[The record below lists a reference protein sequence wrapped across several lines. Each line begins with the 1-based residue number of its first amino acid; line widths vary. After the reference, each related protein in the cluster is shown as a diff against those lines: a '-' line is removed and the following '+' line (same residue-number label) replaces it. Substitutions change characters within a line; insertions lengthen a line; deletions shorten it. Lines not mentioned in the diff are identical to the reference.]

1 MIILGI
7 NAYHGDAAAVL
18 VRDGE
23 LVAAVEEERL
33 RRIKHWA
40 GFPQLAIE
48 TCLRM
53 ANVTVDD
60 VDAFALPRQ
69 PRAHWWR
76 KAAFVVRHRPTLSF
90 LRARQR
96 HHWGHDD
103 ITETLAA
110 ALGTTRRSIAERLYR
125 VEHHQAHLDS
135 AFYAAP
141 FEQAAVCAIDGF
153 GDFVSTSMGLGQ
165 GTTCRLFRR
174 VCFPHSLGLL
184 YLAITQY
191 LGFPAY
197 GDEYK
202 VMGLAAYG
210 TPDFNKPL
218 QQLVRLKPRGDFA
231 LDLSFFCHWSSGDK
245 MHWDNGQPTIGRV
258 YSPKLEAL
266 LGPARH
272 PEAPIEARHADIA
285 ASLQHVYEQAM
296 FHVLRA
302 LHKQTYLPSLCL
314 AGGCALNSVANGK
327 IREQT
332 PFQHIYV
339 QPAAADS
346 GTALGAALHV
356 YYQHNRQHHDHQ
368 NQRHERR
375 WHMAHASWGPSFED
389 DAYRALMSLR
399 SDELQAYTLR
409 KIDDAEALCQWVS
422 RQLARGLVVGWF
434 QGPMEWGPRALGNRS
449 ILADPRRADMAELIN
464 RKVKTREPF
473 RPFAASILGEALGD
487 YFADAYPDAFMTQV
501 YSVRPEKRD
510 LIPAVTHID
519 GTCRIQVV
527 GPQTHPR
534 YRQLLKSFAEH
545 TGVPILLNTSFNV
558 QEPIV
563 HKPSEA
569 LDCFLRTD
577 IDTLVLGHY
586 ALEKTLK
593 LQHEGE

>member
-7 NAYHGDAAAVL
+7 NAYHGDSAAVL
-18 VRDGE
+18 IRDGE

-48 TCLRM
+48 TCFHM
-53 ANVTVDD
+53 ANITADD
-60 VDAFALPRQ
+60 IDAIALPRQ

-76 KAAFVVRHRPTLSF
+76 KAAFVLRHRPTLDF
-90 LRARQR
+90 LRARQ
-96 HHWGHDD
+96 HHHRSHDD
-103 ITETLAA
+103 ITAALAA
-110 ALGTTRRSIAERLYR
+110 SLSTTRQSIAERLHR
-125 VEHHQAHLDS
+125 VEHHQAHVDS
-135 AFYAAP
+135 AFYASP

-153 GDFVSTSMGLGQ
+153 GDFVSTSMGLGRGADCQ
-165 GTTCRLFRR
+165 LFRR
-174 VCFPHSLGLL
+174 IYFPHSLGLL

-202 VMGLAAYG
+202 VMGLAAYS
-210 TPDFNKPL
+210 TPDFDTSL
-218 QQLVRLKPRGDFA
+218 QQLVTLKPQGDFA
-231 LDLSFFCHWSSGDK
+231 LDLSFFCHWSSGDN
-245 MHWDNGQPTIGRV
+245 MRWDNGQLTIGRV
-258 YSPKLEAL
+258 YSSKLEAL

-272 PEAPIEARHADIA
+272 PEAPIEPRHAAIA

-296 FHVLRA
+296 FHILRA
-302 LHKQTYLPSLCL
+302 LYQQTRLPSLCL

-346 GTALGAALHV
+346 GTALGAALNV
-356 YYQHNRQHHDHQ
+356 YWQHHRQHYQSHR
-368 NQRHERR
+368 QRERQ
-375 WHMAHASWGPSFED
+375 WQMAHASWGPSFED
-389 DAYRALMSLR
+389 DAYRALLSLR
-399 SDELQAYTLR
+399 SDDLQAYTLR
-409 KIDDAEALCQWVS
+409 KIDDVEALCQWVS
-422 RQLARGLVVGWF
+422 RQLARGRVVGWF

-449 ILADPRRADMAELIN
+449 ILADPRRGDMTELIN

-473 RPFAASILGEALGD
+473 RPFAASILEEALGD
-487 YFADAYPDAFMTQV
+487 YFADVYPDAFMTQV

-510 LIPAVTHID
+510 LIPAVTHVD

-527 GPQTHPR
+527 GDQAHSR
-534 YRQLLKSFAEH
+534 YRQLLKSFAAH
-545 TGVPILLNTSFNV
+545 TGIPILLNTSFNV

-586 ALEKTLK
+586 ALEKTFA
-593 LQHEGE
+593 LQHEGQ

>member
-18 VRDGE
+18 IRDGE

-53 ANVTVDD
+53 ANVTVDE
-60 VDAFALPRQ
+60 VDAFAVPRQ

-76 KAAFVVRHRPTLSF
+76 KAAFVLRHRPALSF
-90 LRARQR
+90 LRERQR
-96 HHWGHDD
+96 HHRGHDD
-103 ITETLAA
+103 IAATLAST
-110 ALGTTRRSIAERLYR
+110 LGATRQSIRERLFR

-135 AFYAAP
+135 AFYTAP

-153 GDFVSTSMGLGQ
+153 GDFVSTSMGLGR
-165 GTTCRLFRR
+165 GTTCQLLRR
-174 VCFPHSLGLL
+174 VYFPHSLGLL

-191 LGFPAY
+191 LGFTAY

-202 VMGLAAYG
+202 VMGLAAHG
-210 TPDFNKPL
+210 TPDFDTSM
-218 QQLVRLKPRGDFA
+218 QQLVNLKPQGSFS
-231 LDLSFFCHWSSGDK
+231 LDLSFFCHWSSGDH
-245 MHWDNGQPTIGRV
+245 MTWDNGQPSLGRV
-258 YSPKLEAL
+258 YSPKLETL

-272 PEAPIEARHADIA
+272 PEAPVDTRHAAIA
-285 ASLQHVYEQAM
+285 ASLQRVFEAAM
-296 FHVLRA
+296 WHVLRA
-302 LHKQTYLPSLCL
+302 LHKQTRLPALCL

-332 PFQHIYV
+332 PFEHVYV

-356 YYQHNRQHHDHQ
+356 LHRSGYQTC
-368 NQRHERR
+368 R
-375 WHMAHASWGPSFED
+375 WHMAHAGWGPSFEE

-399 SDELQAYTLR
+399 SEDLQACDLR
-409 KIDDAEALCQWVS
+409 KIDDDKTLCQWVS
-422 RQLARGLVVGWF
+422 RHLACGHVVDWF

-449 ILADPRRADMAELIN
+449 ILADPRRADMTELIN

-473 RPFAASILGEALGD
+473 RPFAASILEEALGE
-487 YFADAYPDAFMTQV
+487 YFANAYPNAFMTQV
-501 YSVRPEKRD
+501 YAVRPEKREV
-510 LIPAVTHID
+510 IPAVTHVD
-519 GTCRIQVV
+519 GSCRIQVV
-527 GPQTHPR
+527 GPQAHPL
-534 YRQLLKSFAEH
+534 YRQLIESVAEY

-577 IDTLVLGHY
+577 IDILVLGHY
-586 ALEKTLK
+586 ALAKTPY
-593 LQHEGE
+593 ESA